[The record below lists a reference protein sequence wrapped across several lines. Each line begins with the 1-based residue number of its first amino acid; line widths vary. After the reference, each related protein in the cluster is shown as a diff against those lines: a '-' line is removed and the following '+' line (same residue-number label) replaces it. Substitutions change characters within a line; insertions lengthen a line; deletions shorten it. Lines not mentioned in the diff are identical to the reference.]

1 MRISISRISILLGYA
16 ALPLIILIIVFMF
29 LSFPVGAYTFFNTEM
44 GLEIEPTEDGVVI
57 PIFVAGLLIS
67 VIPSNLGM
75 GDVFM
80 ILWMIYLT
88 LIVLSLLTPKSI
100 SRVISEIPKG
110 GVSAILQNTLIATIL
125 TFSVLLLAIVL
136 IDQLQQSVGISTG
149 QLEGTASVIFF
160 NVTLSPI
167 VEEIG
172 FRVTT
177 IGFFAALTLASR
189 GAGISSLKAFWHPSY
204 NFRHFLGS
212 DKKKPNL
219 GSLYGIAI
227 LSGVFFGLAHLLYG
241 SGQWELGKVTTA
253 GLAGIV
259 LGLFY
264 IHYGFTGAVL
274 LHWSFNYM
282 VGSFT
287 YLERSVGDLG
297 FITILNYLIVITG
310 VVGTIIFL
318 VHSLT
323 AKRAKMG

>member
-1 MRISISRISILLGYA
+1 MTISPSRLSVLLGYV
-16 ALPLIILIIVFMF
+16 ALPLILLIIGFMF
-29 LSFPVGAYTFFNTEM
+29 FSFPVGAYTFFNTEM

-67 VIPSNLGM
+67 VLPSKLGM

-88 LIVLSLLTPKSI
+88 LLVISLLTPKSI
-100 SRVISEIPKG
+100 FRVLFEIPKR
-110 GVSAILQNTLIATIL
+110 GVSIILQNTLIATII
-125 TFSVLLLAIVL
+125 TFSALLLAIVL
-136 IDQLQQSVGISTG
+136 IEQLQQSVGISTG
-149 QLEGTASVIFF
+149 QLEGVPSVIFF
-160 NVTLSPI
+160 NITLSPI

-189 GAGISSLKAFWHPSY
+189 GAGISSLKAFWHPGY
-204 NFRHFLGS
+204 HLRQFIGGN
-212 DKKKPNL
+212 DKKPSL

-227 LSGVFFGLAHLLYG
+227 LSGIFFGLAHLLYG

-259 LGLFY
+259 LGIFY

-274 LHWSFNYM
+274 LHWSFNYF

-287 YLERSVGDLG
+287 YLEQSVGDLG
-297 FITILNYLIVITG
+297 FVNIMSYLIIVTG
-310 VVGTIIFL
+310 VVSTIILL
-318 VHSLT
+318 VHAYTS
-323 AKRAKMG
+323 RRGEVG